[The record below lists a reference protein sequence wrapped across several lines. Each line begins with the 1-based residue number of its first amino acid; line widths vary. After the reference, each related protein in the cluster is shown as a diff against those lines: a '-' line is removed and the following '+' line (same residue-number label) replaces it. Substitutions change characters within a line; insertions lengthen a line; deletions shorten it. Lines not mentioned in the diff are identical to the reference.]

1 MTATKNAIGVTYS
14 VSDIKHSK
22 AYGVV
27 TVGSSDPYT
36 AATTIT
42 TGSGAGLFPTSSGGG
57 STAWGSITT
66 SPTGHVD
73 TIGTFNTTIN
83 TTPVTVTAGPST
95 YIQIGDTKLTE
106 KKLEKLTALLDMIE
120 GMEESEVKATF
131 DTIVALNRI
140 KK

>member
-1 MTATKNAIGVTYS
+1 MTATKNTIGVTYS
-14 VSDIKHSK
+14 ANDIKNNK

-27 TVGSSDPYT
+27 TVGPGPIGTS
-36 AATTIT
+36 AANPWGSTITNPIT
-42 TGSGAGLFPTSSGGG
+42 TGSIT
-57 STAWGSITT
+57 TGSITT
-66 SPTGHVD
+66 SPTGHVN
-73 TIGTFNTTIN
+73 TSGTFNTTMN
-83 TTPVTVTAGPST
+83 TTPVTVTATTGPST

>member
-1 MTATKNAIGVTYS
+1 MTATKNTIGVTYS
-14 VSDIKHSK
+14 ANDIKNNK

-27 TVGSSDPYT
+27 TVGPAPSGMGAGATAWSS
-36 AATTIT
+36 TIT
-42 TGSGAGLFPTSSGGG
+42 NPIT
-57 STAWGSITT
+57 TASITAGSITT
-66 SPTGHVD
+66 SPTGHVN
-73 TIGTFNTTIN
+73 TSGTFNTTMN
-83 TTPVTVTAGPST
+83 TTPVTVTATTGPST

-120 GMEESEVKATF
+120 GMKKSEVKALF

>member
-1 MTATKNAIGVTYS
+1 MINIKTATKKQIREADKKGQIGVTYS
-14 VSDIKHSK
+14 ADDIKNNK

-27 TVGSSDPYT
+27 TVGPSP
-36 AATTIT
+36 
-42 TGSGAGLFPTSSGGG
+42 SGMGVG
-57 STAWGSITT
+57 STAWGSITP
-66 SPTGHVD
+66 SPSGHID

-120 GMEESEVKATF
+120 GMEESEVKALF
-131 DTIVALNRI
+131 NTIVALNKI
-140 KK
+140 KR

>member
-1 MTATKNAIGVTYS
+1 MTTTKNTIGVTYS
-14 VSDIKHSK
+14 ANDIKNNK

-27 TVGSSDPYT
+27 TVGP
-36 AATTIT
+36 
-42 TGSGAGLFPTSSGGG
+42 GPSGMGLG
-57 STAWGSITT
+57 STAWGSTITNPITTASITAGSITT
-66 SPTGHVD
+66 SPTGHVN
-73 TIGTFNTTIN
+73 TSGTFNTTMN
-83 TTPVTVTAGPST
+83 TTPVTVTATTGPST

-120 GMEESEVKATF
+120 GMKKSEVKALF